1 MEVARA
7 GGFSAYTV
15 RPLFYSRSRTVVVG
29 GLAWLSLA
37 AGTVQLH
44 DPSDAPSHDTL
55 DMRSTTGDL
64 GRVSQYVSR
73 GITLF
78 HGCCYLQLHVGLQ
91 PLQRTCK
98 NAPVREHTGP
108 SLLAHGFARPARPHP
123 SSDVLYLLPL
133 TYCYRGNR
141 ASTGLTAQ
149 ERPFSRAVSV

>member
-64 GRVSQYVSR
+64 GRVSQYVRVASPCST
-73 GITLF
+73 GVVTYSCMLA
-78 HGCCYLQLHVGLQ
+78 CSPC
-91 PLQRTCK
+91 
-98 NAPVREHTGP
+98 NAPVSVREHTGP

-149 ERPFSRAVSV
+149 ERPLSRAVSVK